1 MQIGLPKEIKVKE
14 NRVALTPGGVGTLV
28 RRGHRVTVQAGAGVG
43 SGIHDS
49 EYTDAGATIG
59 SAEDVWAAEM
69 VVKVK
74 EPIAA
79 EYGFLRDDLLLF
91 TYLHLAAD
99 RPLTEALLAAGT
111 TGVAYETV
119 QADDLSLPLLTPMSE
134 VAGRLSVQAGAY
146 HLQKPVGG
154 RGVLLGGVP
163 GVQPGHVVIL
173 GGGVVGT
180 NAAKMAMGLGA
191 RVTILDVSHRRLTY
205 LDDVFFGRLRT
216 MMSSEGN
223 IRALLPE
230 TDLLIGAVLI
240 PGTRAPHLVTRD
252 MLGLM
257 QEGSVIADVAVDQGG
272 CVETI
277 HATTHDDPT
286 YVVDG
291 VVHYGVANMPGAVP
305 RTSTF
310 ALTNATF
317 PYVQLLADHGLDV
330 LRGHA
335 ALQLGVNTH
344 RGQLTYQGV
353 ADAFGLPYVQTE
365 EALGRWSAQVQ

>member
-28 RRGHRVTVQAGAGVG
+28 RRGHTVIVEQGAGVG
-43 SGIHDS
+43 SGIPDS
-49 EYTDAGATIG
+49 EYVQAGAALG
-59 SAEDVWAAEM
+59 SADDAWAAQM

-74 EPIAA
+74 EPTPP
-79 EYGFLRDDLLLF
+79 EYRYLRPELLLF

-99 RPLTEALLAAGT
+99 RPLTDALLESGT

-119 QADDLSLPLLTPMSE
+119 QSEDGSLPLLTPMSE

-146 HLQKPVGG
+146 HLQKPAGG

-163 GVQPGHVVIL
+163 GVQPGHVTII

-191 RVTILDVSHRRLTY
+191 KVTILDVSQRRLAY
-205 LDDVFFGRLRT
+205 LDDVFFGKLTT
-216 MMSSEGN
+216 MMSSEAN
-223 IRALLPE
+223 IRDLLPT

-240 PGTRAPHLVTRD
+240 PGAKAPHLVTRD

-257 QEGSVIADVAVDQGG
+257 PEGSVIVDVAVDQGG

-277 HATTHDDPT
+277 HPTTHDDPT
-286 YVVDG
+286 YTVDG
-291 VVHYGVANMPGAVP
+291 VIHYGVANMPGAVP

-310 ALTNATF
+310 ALTNQTL
-317 PYVQLLADHGLDV
+317 PYALLLADHGVGALG
-330 LRGHA
+330 RNA
-335 ALQLGVNTH
+335 ALKLGLNTH
-344 RGQLTYQGV
+344 HGQLTYRGV
-353 ADAFGLPYVQTE
+353 ADAFDLAHVAPDTVL
-365 EALGRWSAQVQ
+365 A

>member
-1 MQIGLPKEIKVKE
+1 MQIGLPREIKVKE

-28 RRGHRVTVQAGAGVG
+28 RRGHSVLVEHGAGVG
-43 SGIHDS
+43 SGIADS
-49 EYTDAGATIG
+49 EYVSAGATLG
-59 SAEDVWAAEM
+59 SAEDAWAARM

-74 EPIAA
+74 EPVAS
-79 EYGFLRDDLLLF
+79 EYRFLRDDLLLF

-99 RPLTEALLAAGT
+99 RALTAALLGAGT
-111 TGVAYETV
+111 TSVAYETV
-119 QADDLSLPLLTPMSE
+119 QEQDGSLPLLSPMSE

-146 HLQKPVGG
+146 HLQKPMGG

-163 GVQPGHVVIL
+163 GVQAGHVLIV

-191 RVTILDVSHRRLTY
+191 KVTVLDVSHRRLTY
-205 LDDVFFGRLRT
+205 LDDVFFGRLTT
-216 MMSSEGN
+216 MMSSEAN
-223 IRALLPE
+223 LRALLPE

-240 PGTRAPHLVTRD
+240 PGAKAPHLVTRD
-252 MLGLM
+252 MLPLM
-257 QEGSVIADVAVDQGG
+257 QEGSVIVDVAVDQGG

-291 VVHYGVANMPGAVP
+291 VIHYGVANMPGAVP

-310 ALTNATF
+310 ALTNQTL
-317 PYVQLLADHGLDV
+317 PYALKLAEHDLDAVRGSKALMLGL
-330 LRGHA
+330 
-335 ALQLGVNTH
+335 NTH
-344 RGQLTYQGV
+344 RGQLTYAGV
-353 ADAFGLPYVQTE
+353 ADALELEYIPAAS
-365 EALGRWSAQVQ
+365 ALG

>member
-1 MQIGLPKEIKVKE
+1 MQIGLPREIKVKE
-14 NRVALTPGGVGTLV
+14 NRVALTPGGAATLI
-28 RRGHRVTVQAGAGVG
+28 RRGHSVTVQQGAGVG
-43 SGIHDS
+43 SGIHDQ
-49 EYTDAGATIG
+49 EYIDVGAQIG
-59 SAEDVWAAEM
+59 SAEDAWAAEM

-79 EYGFLRDDLLLF
+79 EYKYLREDLLLF

-99 RPLTEALLAAGT
+99 RPLTDALLAAGT

-119 QADDLSLPLLTPMSE
+119 QVEDLSLPLLTPMSE

-163 GVQPGHVVIL
+163 GVQAGHVVII

-191 RVTILDVSHRRLTY
+191 KVTILDVSHRRLTY
-205 LDDVFFGRLRT
+205 LDDIYFGRLTT
-216 MMSSEGN
+216 MMSSEAN

-230 TDLLIGAVLI
+230 ADLLIGGVLI
-240 PGTRAPHLVTRD
+240 PGAKAPNLVTRD

-257 QEGSVIADVAVDQGG
+257 QEGSVIVDVAVDQGG

-317 PYVQLLADHGLDV
+317 PYMLLLADEGHGMLKK
-330 LRGHA
+330 HP

-353 ADAFGLPYVQTE
+353 ADAFDLPHVQVTT
-365 EALGRWSAQVQ
+365 ALG

>member
-1 MQIGLPKEIKVKE
+1 MHIGLPKEIKVKE

-28 RRGHRVTVQAGAGVG
+28 RRGHSVTVEQGAGVG
-43 SGIHDS
+43 SGIPDS
-49 EYTDAGATIG
+49 EYARAGATLG
-59 SAEDVWAAEM
+59 SADDAWAAEM

-74 EPIAA
+74 EPIER
-79 EYGFLRDDLLLF
+79 EYRYLRPDLLLF

-99 RPLTEALLAAGT
+99 RPLTDALLGSGT

-119 QADDLSLPLLTPMSE
+119 QTADGSLPLLTPMSE

-163 GVQPGHVVIL
+163 GVQPGHVTIV

-191 RVTILDVSHRRLTY
+191 KVTILDVSQRRLAY
-205 LDDVFFGRLRT
+205 LDDVFFGRLTT
-216 MMSSEGN
+216 MMSSEAN
-223 IRALLPE
+223 IRDLLLT

-240 PGTRAPHLVTRD
+240 PGAKAPHLVTRD
-252 MLGLM
+252 MLSLM
-257 QEGSVIADVAVDQGG
+257 PEGSVIVDVAVDQGG

-286 YVVDG
+286 YTVDG
-291 VVHYGVANMPGAVP
+291 VIHYGV
-305 RTSTF
+305 
-310 ALTNATF
+310 
-317 PYVQLLADHGLDV
+317 
-330 LRGHA
+330 
-335 ALQLGVNTH
+335 
-344 RGQLTYQGV
+344 
-353 ADAFGLPYVQTE
+353 
-365 EALGRWSAQVQ
+365 

>member
-1 MQIGLPKEIKVKE
+1 MHIGLPKEIKVKE
-14 NRVALTPGGVGTLV
+14 NRVALTPGGVATLV
-28 RRGHRVTVQAGAGVG
+28 RRGHTVTVERGAGVG
-43 SGIHDS
+43 SGIQDT
-49 EYTDAGATIG
+49 EYEAAGAEMG
-59 SAEDVWAAEM
+59 SAADAWAAQM

-74 EPIAA
+74 EPIKS
-79 EYGFLRDDLLLF
+79 EYGYLRDDLLLF

-99 RPLTEALLAAGT
+99 RPLTEALLASGT

-119 QADDLSLPLLTPMSE
+119 QLDDGSLPLLTPMSE

-163 GVQPGHVVIL
+163 GVQAGHVVIL

-191 RVTILDVSHRRLTY
+191 KVTILDVSHRRLSY
-205 LDDVFFGRLRT
+205 LDDVFFGKLTT
-216 MMSSEGN
+216 MMSSEAN
-223 IRALLPE
+223 IRTLLPE
-230 TDLLIGAVLI
+230 ADLLIGGVLI
-240 PGTRAPHLVTRD
+240 PGAKAPHLITRD
-252 MLGLM
+252 MLPLM
-257 QEGSVIADVAVDQGG
+257 QEGSVIVDVAVDQGG

-286 YVVDG
+286 YVIDG

-317 PYVQLLADHGLDV
+317 PYALMLADQGLNALSANKA
-330 LRGHA
+330 LR
-335 ALQLGVNTH
+335 LGLNTH
-344 RGQLTYQGV
+344 QGQLTYAGV
-353 ADAFGLPYVQTE
+353 GEAFGMPVV
-365 EALGRWSAQVQ
+365 EAGAALA

>member
-1 MQIGLPKEIKVKE
+1 MKIGLPKEIKVKE

-28 RRGHRVTVQAGAGVG
+28 RRGHSVVVEEGAGLG
-43 SGIHDS
+43 SGISDH
-49 EYTDAGATIG
+49 EYVAAGAVMGT
-59 SAEDVWAAEM
+59 AADAWAAEM
-69 VVKVK
+69 VMKVK
-74 EPIAA
+74 EPIES
-79 EYGFLRDDLLLF
+79 EYGYLRDDLLLF

-111 TGVAYETV
+111 TAVAYETV
-119 QADDLSLPLLTPMSE
+119 QLEDGSLPLLMPMSE

-163 GVQPGHVVIL
+163 GVQAGHVVII

-191 RVTILDVSHRRLTY
+191 KVTVLDVSHRRLTY
-205 LDDVFFGRLRT
+205 LDDVFFGKLTT
-216 MMSSEGN
+216 MMSSEAN

-230 TDLLIGAVLI
+230 ADLLIGAVLI
-240 PGTRAPHLVTRD
+240 PGAKAPHLVTRD
-252 MLGLM
+252 MLPLM
-257 QEGSVIADVAVDQGG
+257 QEGSVIVDVAVDQGG

-291 VVHYGVANMPGAVP
+291 VIHYGVANMPGAVP

-310 ALTNATF
+310 ALTNQTL
-317 PYVQLLADHGLDV
+317 PYALMLADHGT
-330 LRGHA
+330 A
-335 ALQLGVNTH
+335 ALHRNRALMLGLNTH
-344 RGQLTYQGV
+344 GGKLTYQGV
-353 ADAFGLPYVQTE
+353 ADAFELPAV
-365 EALGRWSAQVQ
+365 EAAAVLA

>member
-1 MQIGLPKEIKVKE
+1 MNIGLPKEIKVKE
-14 NRVALTPGGVGTLV
+14 NRVALTPGGVATLV
-28 RRGHRVTVQAGAGVG
+28 RRGHSVTVERGAGVG
-43 SGIHDS
+43 SGIADS
-49 EYTDAGATIG
+49 EYEKAGATMG
-59 SAEDVWAAEM
+59 SAADAWAAEM

-74 EPIAA
+74 EPIAS
-79 EYGFLRDDLLLF
+79 EYPYLRDDLLLF

-99 RPLTEALLAAGT
+99 QPLTDALLKAGT
-111 TGVAYETV
+111 TGIAYETV
-119 QADDLSLPLLTPMSE
+119 QLDDGSLPLLTPMSE

-163 GVQPGHVVIL
+163 GVQPGQVTIL

-191 RVTILDVSHRRLTY
+191 KVTILDVSQRRLAY
-205 LDDVFFGRLRT
+205 LDDVFFGKLTT
-216 MMSSEGN
+216 MMSSEAN
-223 IRALLPE
+223 IRALLPD
-230 TDLLIGAVLI
+230 TDLLIGGVLI
-240 PGTRAPHLVTRD
+240 PGAKAPHLVTRD
-252 MLGLM
+252 MLELM
-257 QEGSVIADVAVDQGG
+257 PEGSVIVDVAVDQGG

-286 YVVDG
+286 YLVDG

-317 PYVQLLADHGLDV
+317 PYALMLADHGLDALKKNKA
-330 LRGHA
+330 LRLGLNTYGGKLTYAGVAEAFGMESVDAQA
-335 ALQLGVNTH
+335 AL
-344 RGQLTYQGV
+344 
-353 ADAFGLPYVQTE
+353 A
-365 EALGRWSAQVQ
+365 ALA